1 MPARL
6 LTGAGQTGYNYKK
19 AIFTKEAFIMGM
31 TDLQFK
37 SHLRMLISLLDEAT
51 KKDTKEEI
59 LAEINKLKKNLQED
73 LQG

>member
-1 MPARL
+1 
-6 LTGAGQTGYNYKK
+6 
-19 AIFTKEAFIMGM
+19 MGM

>member
-37 SHLRMLISLLDEAT
+37 SYLKMLINTLEEAT
-51 KKDTKEEI
+51 NKDTKEQI
-59 LAEINKLKKNLQED
+59 IAEINKLKKNLQED